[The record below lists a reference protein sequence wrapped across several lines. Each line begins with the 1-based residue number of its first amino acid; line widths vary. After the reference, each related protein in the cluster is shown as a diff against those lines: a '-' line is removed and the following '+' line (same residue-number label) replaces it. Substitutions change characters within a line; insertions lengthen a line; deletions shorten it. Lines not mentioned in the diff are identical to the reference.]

1 MKAIKTFRD
10 MLSFFTIIPLGKT
23 EDFVFATADHIFLFP
38 LIGAFTGLL
47 SAAYFLV
54 VGFGTSYLLLLVNSL
69 IQIPAEFL
77 EKLITAIMTIS
88 FVLVLTGLQH
98 FDGLVDLG
106 NALGLGNLEERRAV
120 AHKWVVS
127 YRGATL
133 AIIVELLALLGL
145 FFLNSGNAFLSIIAS
160 EVGAKLAM
168 VTIAAIGKPTHRGL
182 GSMFLESAKRK
193 RSVIAYII
201 AALIVVPLLRFVGVG
216 ILMVSVALGI
226 LMGWI
231 GKKVFGGVSGD
242 IMGATN
248 EVVKAAVLVFAAGA
262 FAI

>member
-1 MKAIKTFRD
+1 
-10 MLSFFTIIPLGKT
+10 
-23 EDFVFATADHIFLFP
+23 
-38 LIGAFTGLL
+38 
-47 SAAYFLV
+47 
-54 VGFGTSYLLLLVNSL
+54 
-69 IQIPAEFL
+69 
-77 EKLITAIMTIS
+77 
-88 FVLVLTGLQH
+88 
-98 FDGLVDLG
+98 
-106 NALGLGNLEERRAV
+106 
-120 AHKWVVS
+120 
-127 YRGATL
+127 
-133 AIIVELLALLGL
+133 
-145 FFLNSGNAFLSIIAS
+145 
-160 EVGAKLAM
+160 M